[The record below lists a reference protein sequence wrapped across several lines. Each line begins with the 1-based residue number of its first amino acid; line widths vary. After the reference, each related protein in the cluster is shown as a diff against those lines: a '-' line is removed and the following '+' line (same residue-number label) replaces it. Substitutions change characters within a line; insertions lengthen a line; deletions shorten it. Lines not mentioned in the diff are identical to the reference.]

1 MSLKRTHVFSY
12 HKKYGKLFA
21 FAGFEMPL
29 WYTGVNAEHMAVRNK
44 VGIFDVTHMGRCI
57 VSGKDSSAFLDYLV
71 TRNPSSLAITQGQY
85 ALMCNEIGGIIDD
98 LTVFRMAEDEFL
110 IIYNASGREKD
121 YEWILKQST
130 AFEVEVT
137 NVSDEVAM
145 FAVQGPKAV
154 ATLQKLTKTDLSQIK
169 RYWMSFIDY
178 NNLRVSVSRSGYT
191 GEDGFEVNI
200 WDSPMAS
207 PGNVL
212 GAWYD
217 ILEAG
222 REFGIQPCGLGARD
236 TLRLEAG
243 MSLYGNDLDEDTTPL
258 EAGLGFAVKFEKP
271 VFLGR
276 EALLLQKEKG
286 VTRTRV
292 GVKIVERAIPRKGF
306 SVLSN
311 NIKIGEI
318 TSGTFSPLLQQ
329 GIAMAYVQPSYSPLG
344 TKVEV
349 DIRGRQ
355 VAAEVFATPFYNQ
368 EKYGWRRRQS

>member
-12 HKKYGKLFA
+12 HEKYGKLFA

-29 WYTGVNAEHMAVRNK
+29 WYKGVNTEHLAVRDK
-44 VGIFDVTHMGRCI
+44 VGIFDVTHMGRSI

-71 TRNPSSLAITQGQY
+71 TRNPSSLAIAQGQY
-85 ALMCNEIGGIIDD
+85 ALMCNEMGGIRDD
-98 LTVFRMAEDEFL
+98 LTVFRMGEDEFL
-110 IIYNASGREKD
+110 VIYNASGREKD
-121 YEWILKQST
+121 YEWILRQST
-130 AFEVEVT
+130 AFEVEVKD
-137 NVSDEVAM
+137 VSDEVAM
-145 FAVQGPKAV
+145 FAVQGPKAI
-154 ATLQKLTKTDLSQIK
+154 ATLQKLTKTDLSKIK

-200 WDSPMAS
+200 WNTPITS
-207 PGNVL
+207 PGKAL

-222 REFGIQPCGLGARD
+222 REYGIQPCGLGARD

-243 MSLYGNDLDEDTTPL
+243 MSLYGNDIDEDTTPL

-271 VFLGR
+271 EFLGR
-276 EALLLQKEKG
+276 ESLLQQKEMG
-286 VTRTRV
+286 VTRIRV

-306 SVLSN
+306 SVLRN

-329 GIAMAYVQPSYSPLG
+329 GLAMAYVQPSYSLPG

-355 VAAEVFATPFYNQ
+355 VAAEVFATPFYDQ
-368 EKYGWRRRQS
+368 EKYGWRRKQQ

>member
-1 MSLKRTHVFSY
+1 MILKRTHVYSY
-12 HKKYGKLFA
+12 HEKYGKLFA

-29 WYTGVNAEHMAVRNK
+29 WYKGVNTEHLAVRDK
-44 VGIFDVTHMGRCI
+44 VGIFDVTHMGRSI

-71 TRNPSSLAITQGQY
+71 TRNPSSMAIAQGQY
-85 ALMCNEIGGIIDD
+85 ALMCNEMGGIRDD
-98 LTVFRMAEDEFL
+98 LTVFRMGEDEFL
-110 IIYNASGREKD
+110 VIYNASGREKD
-121 YEWILKQST
+121 YEWILRQST
-130 AFEVEVT
+130 AFEVEVKD
-137 NVSDEVAM
+137 VSDEVAM
-145 FAVQGPKAV
+145 FAVQGPKAI
-154 ATLQKLTKTDLSQIK
+154 ATLQKLTKTDLSKIK

-200 WDSPMAS
+200 WNTPITS
-207 PGNVL
+207 PGKAL

-222 REFGIQPCGLGARD
+222 REYGIQPCGLGARD

-243 MSLYGNDLDEDTTPL
+243 MSLYGNDIDEDTTPL

-271 VFLGR
+271 EFLGR
-276 EALLLQKEKG
+276 ESLLQQKEMG

-306 SVLSN
+306 SVLRN

-329 GIAMAYVQPSYSPLG
+329 GLAMAYVQPPYSLPG

-355 VAAEVFATPFYNQ
+355 VAAEVFATPFYDQ
-368 EKYGWRRRQS
+368 EKYGWRRKQP